1 MFFTSYYSHEL
12 GLGVALFSLIFQ
24 KKKKSLIHTYQFILF
39 SGGKKK
45 KDRPKLNSPVFGM
58 TFLELF
64 PSVLCLVS
72 LHVPSWGIFPRSCA
86 VPKLSWGYYW
96 F

>member
-45 KDRPKLNSPVFGM
+45 KIGQS
-58 TFLELF
+58 
-64 PSVLCLVS
+64 
-72 LHVPSWGIFPRSCA
+72 
-86 VPKLSWGYYW
+86 
-96 F
+96 